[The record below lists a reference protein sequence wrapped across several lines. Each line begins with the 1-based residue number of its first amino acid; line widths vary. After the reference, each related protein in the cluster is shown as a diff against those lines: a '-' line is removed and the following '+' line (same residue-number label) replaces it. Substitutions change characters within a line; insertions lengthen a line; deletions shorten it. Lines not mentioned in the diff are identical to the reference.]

1 MTETTIDD
9 FTRPR
14 DRVPRRQRRAAQRGE
29 VRVGR
34 RLRQRLDARREDARA
49 GAGRGRRGQGLEAEG
64 VRRRIRLDLRP
75 DRVRRAGPAAAYD
88 RAYRDIVGQYAI
100 PSQSPFGIGLGMVAP
115 TILAHAI
122 PEVRER
128 YLRPLWRGEIIG
140 CQLFSEPVA
149 GSDLA
154 GIQTKAERDG
164 DEWIITGQKVWTSGA
179 QYSDIGEIITRTSPD
194 KPKHKGLSMFLVDM
208 HVPGVEV
215 RPLRQMTGGASFNEV
230 FFEEVRV
237 HDSHRL
243 GDVDEGWTVA
253 LTTLMNER
261 AAIGGGGAGVGS
273 MSMTRFI
280 EMARHFGLSQD
291 PLVRQGLAEAY
302 IRTSVARYTNMRAMA
317 KIRAGQLPGPEMSI
331 GKLAL
336 THEHDEGGSARR
348 RDPRAAPGRRH
359 GRVGY
364 VRLLRD
370 GARHPGYAGRR
381 RDRRGHAQHRRRAGA
396 GAAEGAPDLVTS
408 TPCAVVRPF
417 ERLRYLAR
425 ASGEDAETL
434 LEEAAD
440 CLAGFGDDPMGVVIA
455 CRRLLAYHP
464 TVTPLWWLCAQLLA
478 APDPAEG
485 AWAAWREWRHDTTPA
500 RLAGAL
506 PFPHERPVAVAR
518 LARRRP

>member
-1 MTETTIDD
+1 MTETTIED
-9 FTRPR
+9 FT
-14 DRVPRRQRRAAQRGE
+14 QRATE
-29 VRVGR
+29 F
-34 RLRQRLDARREDARA
+34 LDANAERRSEAKFVWGEGSDSVSMLDEKTPEQEQAEVAAGKAWKQQEFDA
-49 GAGRGRRGQGLEAEG
+49 GFGWISGPTEYGGQGL
-64 VRRRIRLDLRP
+64 P
-75 DRVRRAGPAAAYD
+75 NAYD
-88 RAYRDIVGQYAI
+88 RAYRELVGQYAI

-122 PEVRER
+122 PEVRGR

-164 DEWIITGQKVWTSGA
+164 DEWILTGQKVWTSGA

-208 HVPGVEV
+208 HAPGVEV

-302 IRTSVARYTNMRAMA
+302 ACLAVARYTNMRATA

-336 THEHDEGGSARR
+336 TQNMM
-348 RDPRAAPGRRH
+348 
-359 GRVGY
+359 RVGQL
-364 VRLLRD
+364 VGEILGPRLIAD
-370 GARHPGYAGRR
+370 
-381 RDRRGHAQHRRRAGA
+381 
-396 GAAEGAPDLVTS
+396 
-408 TPCAVVRPF
+408 
-417 ERLRYLAR
+417 
-425 ASGEDAETL
+425 SGEWGTYAFSEMVLGTPGMRV
-434 LEEAAD
+434 
-440 CLAGFGDDPMGVVIA
+440 AGGTDEVMRNIVGERV
-455 CRRLLAYHP
+455 L
-464 TVTPLWWLCAQLLA
+464 
-478 APDPAEG
+478 G
-485 AWAAWREWRHDTTPA
+485 
-500 RLAGAL
+500 L
-506 PFPHERPVAVAR
+506 PKEPRTS
-518 LARRRP
+518 